1 MNPFE
6 IVERQT
12 DKIQYAP
19 IERVIEMIYRD
30 YKFITDIKVSDVLE
44 WVGALYG
51 LLAVP
56 GMFRQKVTGVDLIT
70 PNIIITQYR
79 GQLPVD
85 FIKVLKGGIRDYDS
99 KAVYRESRGTF
110 TASRNDLNTAP
121 TNPTTDKVYKIRGGY
136 IFIEDETATL
146 EMCYQAFPVDE
157 RGYPLVPA
165 EQKVLE
171 YAKEYISEKIAFNL
185 LAAKKI
191 DSFIY
196 DKIDTKRMWRA
207 GGAHTA
213 LIRPDPDVMESW
225 TWARLRL
232 TSIIGHHE
240 SSYAYF
246 GNTEDLNLGTN
257 TD

>member
-6 IVERQT
+6 LIERQS

-30 YKFITDIKVSDVLE
+30 YKFITEIKVSDVLE
-44 WVGALYG
+44 WIGAIYG
-51 LLAVP
+51 LINVP
-56 GMFRQKVTGVDLIT
+56 GMFRQKVTGADLIT
-70 PNIIITQYR
+70 PNITITQYR
-79 GQLPVD
+79 GELPVD
-85 FIKVLKGGIRDYDS
+85 FIKVLKGGIRDYTS
-99 KAVYRESRGTF
+99 KEVYRESRGTF
-110 TASRNDLNTAP
+110 TASRYDLNTTP
-121 TNPTTDKVYKIRGGY
+121 TNANSDKIYKIRGGY
-136 IFIEDETATL
+136 IFIEDSDATL
-146 EMCYQAFPVDE
+146 EMCYQAFPIDE

-171 YAKEYISEKIAFNL
+171 YAEYFIAEKIAFNL
-185 LAAKKI
+185 LAANKI
-191 DSFIY
+191 SEFVY

-207 GGAHTA
+207 GGASTA

-246 GNTEDLNLGTN
+246 GNTEDLTLGTN